1 MRGPSSEPCCA
12 QRGSQGRRP
21 EEDARQAG
29 LESAE
34 PTEKQPRK
42 TERSRE
48 ET

>member
-21 EEDARQAG
+21 EEDAGQAG